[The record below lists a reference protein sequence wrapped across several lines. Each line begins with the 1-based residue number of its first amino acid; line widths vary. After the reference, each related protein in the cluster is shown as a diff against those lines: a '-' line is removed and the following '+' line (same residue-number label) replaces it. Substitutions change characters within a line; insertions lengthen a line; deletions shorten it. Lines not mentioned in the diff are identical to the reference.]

1 MSVHTCLLA
10 LSFEKEKVDIENRNI
25 KDKFKK

>member
-1 MSVHTCLLA
+1 MSLHTCLLA
-10 LSFEKEKVDIENRNI
+10 LSFEKEKADIENRNI

>member
-1 MSVHTCLLA
+1 MNVHTCLLA